1 MIVWFQAR
9 SQDFAKGGT
18 TSPPLP
24 FPSPPFSSPPLPL
37 EVGPLCAARGSGG
50 ALKLPSGFR
59 RSPAAKRFLVLIE
72 LKILHLMSCC
82 LDQVD
87 HEMMHFGAL

>member
-1 MIVWFQAR
+1 M
-9 SQDFAKGGT
+9 GGDN
-18 TSPPLP
+18 LP
-24 FPSPPFSSPPLPL
+24 FPPFSSPPLPL

-50 ALKLPSGFR
+50 ALKLPQRVQAEPGCQTFSGAYR
-59 RSPAAKRFLVLIE
+59 AENP
-72 LKILHLMSCC
+72 HLMSCC